1 MVSIYTVSD
10 KALMGKQINIL
21 SSYIAECFFKNNI
34 KISKQCTL
42 SSIAN
47 FDSAINCDEDEK
59 VYLFLVDRANLQLNE
74 YICSKTNSVIIDNPY
89 LKNAIYDYYRKLG
102 QPVEKES
109 ENEWKVSSLARAIL
123 NNSGLMQGYL
133 LEYNNTIYCVLP
145 SYYEEAR
152 QMFDDVVLDFIISNQ
167 KKKYKSYTFKTF
179 GLTENVISKVIF
191 EEIKNKEKVTVN
203 LFSKPLEVDIV
214 IKSLVNNEELDKI
227 AQKILIK
234 LDKYIYSVEDIPI
247 EKVVYNLLKLN
258 EIKVSFVEDI
268 TSGELCCRLVK
279 QSKDAKNYIDNSLIV
294 LNKQSKIKYL
304 SLTEKDLE
312 NDNGISPNVAY
323 ELTAQMLKQTSANVV
338 VSAIGNFEENG
349 NLPYG
354 LCYIA
359 VGDRREIHV
368 YKNIFKGNLQDL
380 IDSVAVASY
389 FYLIKKLKKN
399 DFHFEQTTV

>member
-34 KISKQCTL
+34 KISKQCIL
-42 SSIAN
+42 SSVAD
-47 FDSAINCDEDEK
+47 FKTAINIDEDVK
-59 VYLFLVDRANLQLNE
+59 VYLFLVDKANLKLNE
-74 YICSKTNSVIIDNPY
+74 YICTKSNSVIIDNPY

-109 ENEWKVSSLARAIL
+109 ENEWKVSSLARAII
-123 NNSGLMQGYL
+123 NSSGVTQGYL
-133 LEYNNTIYCVLP
+133 LNHNNIIYCVLP
-145 SYYEEAR
+145 NLYEEAR
-152 QMFDDVVLDFIISNQ
+152 QMFDDVVLDFIVSNQ

-179 GLTENVISKVIF
+179 GLTENVISTIIS

-203 LFSKPLEVDIV
+203 LFSKPYEVDIV
-214 IKSLVNNEELDKI
+214 IKSLIDNEDLDKI
-227 AQKILIK
+227 AQKILLK

-247 EKVVYNLLKLN
+247 EKVVYKLLKLN

-268 TSGELCCRLVK
+268 TAGELCCKLNR
-279 QSKDAKNYIDNSLIV
+279 QAKDAKNYIDNSLVV
-294 LNKQSKIKYL
+294 LNKQAKIKYL
-304 SLTEKDLE
+304 NLTEKDFDI
-312 NDNGISPNVAY
+312 DNGISPNVAY
-323 ELTAQMLKQTSANVV
+323 EMTAQMLKQTKSNGV
-338 VSAIGNFEENG
+338 VSAIGNIEENSSV
-349 NLPYG
+349 PYG

-368 YKNIFKGNLQDL
+368 YKNIFKGNLEDL
-380 IDSVAVASY
+380 TDSVTVASY